1 MLKTFS
7 RTRSEVGRVSAPRGA
22 WMVCPLRD
30 PAMMRIDGNVLPRAW
45 SELDLSVP
53 LRRNRDFLLFQS
65 GQLLSS
71 FGTQTA
77 QIAYPLLALA
87 LTGSASKAGLVAFAR
102 ALPFG
107 LFALPTGLAADHFSR
122 KRLMITAD
130 VIRVLAVG
138 ALAAAII
145 ADAVTFWALVAVA
158 FLEGAAATLFV
169 SSSSA
174 ALRAVV
180 PRSQLPNAT
189 SVITARV
196 ATVRLGGPPL
206 GGALFGIARSLPFV
220 VDAVSYAFS
229 TASLLAMKTPFEEER
244 TPDTAPL
251 RTRLV
256 EGVRFLWRI
265 PLLRTLSFIF
275 ALANFILP
283 GVTLALVVIGT
294 RQGLTGGEIGLLVA
308 AFGACLLLG
317 SLIAPWLRRRLP
329 PRVVIVLELWTWAGC
344 GVFLI
349 YPSVYALAAGIL
361 PTALAVPTTDS
372 VVMPYM
378 LSLTPDR
385 LVGRTQ
391 AAFSTVSQL
400 VMPLGSLAAGLLLA
414 NVSERATIALFTA
427 FGLALALWGT
437 LSPAIRAAPSLSE
450 L

>member
-1 MLKTFS
+1 MPG
-7 RTRSEVGRVSAPRGA
+7 RARGHPRPRSALV
-22 WMVCPLRD
+22 
-30 PAMMRIDGNVLPRAW
+30 
-45 SELDLSVP
+45 LSVP

-71 FGTQTA
+71 FGTQTT

-107 LFALPTGLAADHFSR
+107 LFALPAGLAADHFSR
-122 KRLMITAD
+122 KRLMITSD

-138 ALAAAII
+138 GLAAALVTETVPYW
-145 ADAVTFWALVAVA
+145 AVVAVA
-158 FLEGAAATLFV
+158 FVEGAAGTLFA
-169 SSSSA
+169 SSTNA
-174 ALRAVV
+174 TLRAVV

-229 TASLLAMKTPFEEER
+229 TGSLLAMRTPFEEER

-317 SLIAPWLRRRLP
+317 SFIAPFLRRRLP
-329 PRVVIVLELWTWAGC
+329 PRAVIVLELWTWAGC

-391 AAFSTVSQL
+391 AAFGTVSQL
-400 VMPLGSLAAGLLLA
+400 IMPLGSLAAGLLLA

-437 LSPAIRAAPSLSE
+437 LSPAIRAAPSLAE

>member
-1 MLKTFS
+1 
-7 RTRSEVGRVSAPRGA
+7 
-22 WMVCPLRD
+22 
-30 PAMMRIDGNVLPRAW
+30 MMRIDGNVLPRAW

-87 LTGSASKAGLVAFAR
+87 LTGSASKAGLVVFAR